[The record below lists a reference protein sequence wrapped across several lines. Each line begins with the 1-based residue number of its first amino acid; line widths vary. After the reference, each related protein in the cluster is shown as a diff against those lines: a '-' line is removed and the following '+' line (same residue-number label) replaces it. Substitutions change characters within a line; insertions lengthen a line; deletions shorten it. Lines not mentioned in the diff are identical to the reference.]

1 MNMRQRGKS
10 NHKRQQSKGSGPY
23 EIPDSDLQ
31 AIILTGDYKK
41 LNEKAKAFGAYLN
54 EGNKRERLSS
64 SQIRNVL
71 DEIQRMLVFK
81 GNERRLQLL
90 RPKMAYAAGRHKGK
104 VMALQ
109 EVTDKAIQMVTSEEQ
124 FENFRH
130 FFEAIVAYHRYHG
143 GE

>member
-1 MNMRQRGKS
+1 MN
-10 NHKRQQSKGSGPY
+10 RQQRQKPTDKSQPAQHPEKI
-23 EIPDSDLQ
+23 EITDSDYR
-31 AIILTGDYKK
+31 AIIIEGDGKMLNKK
-41 LNEKAKAFGAYLN
+41 ARDCGKYLCSGKKTEK
-54 EGNKRERLSS
+54 LSS

-71 DEIQRMLVFK
+71 DEIQRMKDFGDGK
-81 GNERRLQLL
+81 RLQLL
-90 RPKMAYAAGRHKGK
+90 RPKLAYAAGRHKGK

-109 EVTDKAIQMVTSEEQ
+109 EITDKAIELVNNEEQ